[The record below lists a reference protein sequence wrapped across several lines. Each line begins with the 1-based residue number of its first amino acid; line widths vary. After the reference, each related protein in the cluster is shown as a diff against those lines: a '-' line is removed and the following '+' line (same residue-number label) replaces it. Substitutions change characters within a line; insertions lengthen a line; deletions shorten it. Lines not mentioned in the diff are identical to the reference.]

1 MRNTLL
7 VFAIALILSPA
18 WGQETRVHF
27 DIGNGNVVPHL
38 FIPCHVSQSGA
49 KGKKKKFSCLIDTGF
64 YLSVVDPEVAKRFAF
79 ARAMQEMPTSTGT
92 QEVSVA
98 ELLVQ
103 IGSEKKSYTLKAL
116 VLPASGR
123 VGGKIVLG
131 EDFLSKFSSVNIDYK
146 RGVITFVP

>member
-1 MRNTLL
+1 MRSTFL
-7 VFAIALILSPA
+7 VFAITLILSPV
-18 WGQETRVHF
+18 WGQRTSVHF
-27 DIGNGNVVPHL
+27 DIGSGNVVPHL
-38 FIPCHVSQSGA
+38 FIPCFVPQKGA
-49 KGKKKKFSCLIDTGF
+49 KEKKKKFSCLIDTGF

-79 ARAMQEMPTSTGT
+79 VRTMQEMPTSTGT

-116 VLPASGR
+116 VLPASGS

-146 RGVITFVP
+146 QGVVTFVR